1 MSTIKQITVNLKDM
15 QKELQAVKA
24 KFTERATEEFTKAIN
39 QIFVEYPQLET
50 IAWTQYSPYFNDGDE
65 CTFSVHA
72 CTFSNA
78 HADEFNLWGE
88 FNDKE
93 DAKEKQYW
101 AIGDEWYDDEDAN
114 APDGLRD
121 VHTQFDSILQ
131 SAEFEDILH
140 EMFGNHVKVI
150 CTKTGIDTEEYDHD

>member
-1 MSTIKQITVNLKDM
+1 MSSIKQITVNLKDM
-15 QKELQAVKA
+15 QKGLQAVKA

-50 IAWTQYSPYFNDGDE
+50 IAWTQYSPYFNDGEE
-65 CTFSVHA
+65 CTFSVHG

-78 HADEFNLWGE
+78 PADEFNLWGE

-93 DAKEKQYW
+93 DAEEKQYW
-101 AIGDEWYDDEDAN
+101 AIWGDWYDSEPLK
-114 APDGLRD
+114 APEGLVA
-121 VHTQFDSILQ
+121 VHSEFDRILQ
-131 SAEFEDILH
+131 SSEFEDILH

-150 CTKTGIDTEEYDHD
+150 CTKHGIDTEEHDHD